1 MACEIRL
8 ASEADAEA
16 ISGVILTALRES
28 NAQDYSPDII
38 ARVAESFSPA
48 GVRKLMS
55 SRMVFVAI
63 DGESLVGT
71 ASLDRAVV
79 RTVFVSPFAQRR
91 GIGANLM
98 AAIERAARAGGI
110 ATLSVPSS
118 ITAQGFYEKLGFNAV
133 GESFHGDERT
143 IVMERSLT
151 P

>member
-8 ASEADAEA
+8 ALEADAEA

-48 GVRKLMS
+48 GVRRLMS
-55 SRMVFVAI
+55 GRTVFVAI
-63 DGESLVGT
+63 EDGSIVGT

-79 RTVFVSPFAQRR
+79 RTVFVAPSAQRR
-91 GIGANLM
+91 GVGACLM
-98 AAIERAARAGGI
+98 AAIEQSARASGS

-118 ITAQGFYEKLGFNAV
+118 ITARGFYEKLGFNTV

-143 IVMERSLT
+143 IIMERSLM

>member
-1 MACEIRL
+1 MTCEIRL
-8 ASEADAEA
+8 ALEMDAEA
-16 ISGVILTALRES
+16 ISGVILTALHES
-28 NAQDYSPDII
+28 NAQDYPPDII

-48 GVRKLMS
+48 GVRRLMS
-55 SRMVFVAI
+55 GRTVFVAI
-63 DGESLVGT
+63 EDGSIVGT

-79 RTVFVSPFAQRR
+79 RTVFVSPSAQRR
-91 GIGANLM
+91 GIGACLM
-98 AAIERAARAGGI
+98 AAIEQAARAGGN

-143 IVMERSLT
+143 IVMERSLI

>member
-16 ISGVILTALRES
+16 ISRVILAALRES
-28 NAQDYSPDII
+28 NAKDYSPDII

-48 GVRKLMS
+48 GVRKFLG
-55 SRMVFVAI
+55 SRTVFVAI
-63 DGESLVGT
+63 DGENLVGT
-71 ASLDRAVV
+71 ASLDGAVV
-79 RTVFVSPFAQRR
+79 RTVFVSPTAQRH
-91 GIGANLM
+91 GVGASLM
-98 AAIERAARAGGI
+98 AAIEQAAKAGGI

-118 ITAQGFYEKLGFNAV
+118 LTAQGFYEKLGFATV

-143 IVMERSLT
+143 IVMERSLM

>member
-1 MACEIRL
+1 MACEIRA

-16 ISGVILTALRES
+16 ISSVILAALRES

-48 GVRKLMS
+48 GVRGLMS
-55 SRMVFVAI
+55 SRTVFVAI
-63 DGESLVGT
+63 DEGSLVGT
-71 ASLDRAVV
+71 ASLDGAVV
-79 RTVFVSPFAQRR
+79 RTMFVSPSAQKR
-91 GIGANLM
+91 GVGACLM

-110 ATLSVPSS
+110 STLSVPSS
-118 ITAQGFYEKLGFNAV
+118 IAAQGFYEKLGFNAV
-133 GESFHGDERT
+133 GENFHGTERT

>member
-8 ASEADAEA
+8 ASEADTEA
-16 ISGVILTALRES
+16 ISGVILTALHES

-48 GVRKLMS
+48 GVRRLVS
-55 SRMVFVAI
+55 SRTVFVAVE
-63 DGESLVGT
+63 DGSIVGT

-79 RTVFVSPFAQRR
+79 RTVFVSPSAQRR
-91 GIGANLM
+91 GIGAYLM
-98 AAIERAARAGGI
+98 AAIERAARAGGNT
-110 ATLSVPSS
+110 TLSVPSS
-118 ITAQGFYEKLGFNAV
+118 ITAQGFYEKLGFHAV

-143 IVMERSLT
+143 IIMERSLI

>member
-1 MACEIRL
+1 MAREIRL

-48 GVRKLMS
+48 GVRKFMS

-91 GIGANLM
+91 GIGASLM

-151 P
+151 Q